1 MHNEVCFTSAARRP
15 VSLTT
20 VLAMVGLL
28 GMFVSG
34 CKTDERPES
43 AQFASVVIHGRS
55 IDQIHA
61 AIIDIFHEH
70 QYKAVKD
77 TLSTLVFEE
86 LASKTTNLIYGNW
99 LGGRV
104 WSRVKV
110 TLDPIGDNSFRIE
123 CHAFLVENKGEVL
136 EEEKPVGKMH
146 RKPFQQMM
154 DDVAKR
160 LN

>member
-1 MHNEVCFTSAARRP
+1 M
-15 VSLTT
+15 
-20 VLAMVGLL
+20 
-28 GMFVSG
+28 
-34 CKTDERPES
+34 
-43 AQFASVVIHGRS
+43 
-55 IDQIHA
+55 
-61 AIIDIFHEH
+61 
-70 QYKAVKD
+70 
-77 TLSTLVFEE
+77 FEE

-110 TLDPIGDNSFRIE
+110 TPSILSATIPSRIE

-154 DDVAKR
+154 DEVAKR